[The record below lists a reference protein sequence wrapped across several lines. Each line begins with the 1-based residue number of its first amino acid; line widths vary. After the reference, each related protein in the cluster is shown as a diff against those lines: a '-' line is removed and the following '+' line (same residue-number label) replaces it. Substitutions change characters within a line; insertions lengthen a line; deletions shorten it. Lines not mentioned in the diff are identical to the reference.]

1 MIYIYITDDIYLY
14 MYIYIY
20 NYIYMTSGF
29 EVSKAFWQKI
39 VSPCVTAGYYT
50 WCSTM
55 GFAWIPWYTTLIV
68 IIGVKPICAIPQSPS
83 TTADSRHCSRVC
95 SESCSGCRL
104 LVILVCLSWCRGWD
118 LMAGKSFP
126 VSRDFRFR
134 SIRHLGNIESAWIN
148 DHLFWM
154 HKTRN
159 AAIQSHSRSW
169 LIALPISFWAAC
181 RASIGLALVT
191 TRMSHGIAP
200 MIKSRSQEEQE
211 KNTSNT
217 KDLYGILWPWNP
229 AIHPTSPLRLSIQ
242 ATHTWLQ
249 LQQPSWCMIMLYHA
263 IRFHT
268 MLYHAP
274 AGDNALAR
282 EHRKLFLLLPLGVL
296 RPSGSSNCL
305 PNFISE
311 RFRSSLA
318 GDRAGKSCP
327 GIMKWYEVANIQE
340 PLQPVNVDGI
350 GWWVASSH
358 RPMKNDLACVAK
370 AKHRLTD

>member
-1 MIYIYITDDIYLY
+1 MIFIYICIYT
-14 MYIYIY
+14 YIY

-39 VSPCVTAGYYT
+39 VSPCVTAGYYR

-83 TTADSRHCSRVC
+83 TTADSRHCSRVQCC

-211 KNTSNT
+211 KKHIKHQRSLWNSVALKSRHSSHQPFAPFHSGNSYLASASTT
-217 KDLYGILWPWNP
+217 KLAHDH
-229 AIHPTSPLRLSIQ
+229 A
-242 ATHTWLQ
+242 
-249 LQQPSWCMIMLYHA
+249 LYHA

-350 GWWVASSH
+350 GWWVAPSH

>member
-1 MIYIYITDDIYLY
+1 MIYIYIYNWWYFYLY
-14 MYIYIY
+14 VYIHIYIY

-83 TTADSRHCSRVC
+83 TTADSRHCSRVQCC

-249 LQQPSWCMIMLYHA
+249 LQQPSWRMIMLYIMPYDS
-263 IRFHT
+263 IRCYITLQLET
-268 MLYHAP
+268 MPWPGSIGSCFSCCLLVSWGQAAP
-274 AGDNALAR
+274 PTACQISSRRDFAQVWQVTEQASLVR
-282 EHRKLFLLLPLGVL
+282 ELW
-296 RPSGSSNCL
+296 S
-305 PNFISE
+305 
-311 RFRSSLA
+311 
-318 GDRAGKSCP
+318 D
-327 GIMKWYEVANIQE
+327 MK
-340 PLQPVNVDGI
+340 
-350 GWWVASSH
+350 
-358 RPMKNDLACVAK
+358 
-370 AKHRLTD
+370 